1 MEVLPDLEE
10 VQERM
15 ANAMETVDAC
25 SGSSEADVS
34 AVMQAA
40 NAAAIAAASAS
51 TLVGT
56 QNTCK
61 TLLLYQS
68 HRCLQDRSIHRM
80 MLHETKSDFFSHILK
95 F

>member
-51 TLVGT
+51 TLVGS
-56 QNTCK
+56 QITCR
-61 TLLLYQS
+61 TLSRVIQVS
-68 HRCLQDRSIHRM
+68 AGQTDHHHDAA
-80 MLHETKSDFFSHILK
+80 
-95 F
+95 